1 MKLKHITAATA
12 GIAAGAVTML
22 HFAIRGGDV
31 LEAAIVTVGMAI
43 LGVLVVLAATE
54 NKEDKPREQRP
65 MRPYDFK

>member
-31 LEAAIVTVGMAI
+31 LEAAIVTVGMTI
-43 LGVLVVLAATE
+43 LGTLVVLAAT
-54 NKEDKPREQRP
+54 EDKPREQRP
-65 MRPYDFK
+65 RRPYDFK